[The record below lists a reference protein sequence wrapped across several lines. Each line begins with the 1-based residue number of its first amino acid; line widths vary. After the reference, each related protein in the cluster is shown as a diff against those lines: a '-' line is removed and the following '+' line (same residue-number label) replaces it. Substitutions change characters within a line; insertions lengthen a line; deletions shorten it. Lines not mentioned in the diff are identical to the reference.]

1 MKYGIIGAGA
11 MGVRYGV
18 MLQENA
24 GVDVDFIDTW
34 EPNVEKIREQ
44 GGVTVAR
51 DHENRRIVP
60 INIYYPEEYKGHP
73 DVWIVFKKQMQ
84 LAEELERDNKAG
96 IFHDDQYVF
105 SAMNGMGHFEKIA
118 KYFPKDNII
127 CGTAMIAT
135 RMDGPADIDFM
146 GAEGDEVMH
155 MARYNNEK
163 PDTKTQAI
171 FDDFTNAKL
180 GPVFAD
186 EWMGM
191 CMSKVVFN
199 AVTNTLCTMFEMQMG
214 QFIEYPGVRK
224 MSQQLFDEAY
234 DACERAGI
242 YLIATRQ
249 EQVDSVISVSKEY
262 KYHYPSMYQ
271 DFSKGRPTEV
281 DYINGYIAKIGREH
295 DYVCRTHEFVVQEVH
310 MAEMMRKYHQPQTN
324 VADQNDDT
332 QKAGVRVWVSHFQ
345 NEFPKTIAIRSA
357 IF

>member
-1 MKYGIIGAGA
+1 
-11 MGVRYGV
+11 
-18 MLQENA
+18 
-24 GVDVDFIDTW
+24 
-34 EPNVEKIREQ
+34 
-44 GGVTVAR
+44 
-51 DHENRRIVP
+51 
-60 INIYYPEEYKGHP
+60 
-73 DVWIVFKKQMQ
+73 MQ

-118 KYFPKDNII
+118 NYFPKANII

-135 RMDGPADIDFM
+135 RMDGPADVDFM

-163 PDTKTQAI
+163 PDEKTQAI
-171 FDDFTNAKL
+171 FDDFTKAKL

-224 MSQQLFDEAY
+224 MSRQLFDEAY

-249 EQVDSVISVSKEY
+249 EQVDSVITVSQDY

-324 VADQNDDT
+324 VADQQNDSK
-332 QKAGVRVWVSHFQ
+332 KAGVRV
-345 NEFPKTIAIRSA
+345 
-357 IF
+357 